1 MFLRNIQLKADNR
14 LFSLNLKQ
22 DLAVG
27 VLLVIYIHFLH
38 VWPTHIVDMLVI
50 EESQENIEIM
60 RRHQAHQRSLGYYE
74 NAMPMKYKHWNNA
87 PTTTAVGHRGAS
99 NCGGKM

>member
-38 VWPTHIVDMLVI
+38 V
-50 EESQENIEIM
+50 
-60 RRHQAHQRSLGYYE
+60 
-74 NAMPMKYKHWNNA
+74 
-87 PTTTAVGHRGAS
+87 
-99 NCGGKM
+99 